1 MPMIPLVDSDLT
13 EALAAIRGRAE
24 LLLVHLDADSP
35 LRDDAAAILDAVASL
50 APGGARPPER
60 SATVLLAED
69 EDNVRRMLV
78 TVLESAGFRVLAAAN
93 GYDAL
98 AAAAAEPGPIDV
110 LVTDVVMPAMDGVDL
125 AERLAADR
133 PETRVVFV
141 SGYTQHPAL
150 EEGLRQGT
158 VELLRKPFSIHD
170 LIARVQ
176 ALAAE
181 LRPRPLTCVVAD
193 DHPPI
198 LDAVVRCLE
207 ADGVQ
212 VVAAA
217 ATGPDALRAVEEHEP
232 DVALVDV
239 RMPGFDG
246 VELVRRAT
254 AAGSRTRV
262 ALYTGSADGELVSE
276 ALAAGAAGVILK
288 QAPLSEVARAV
299 RAVAAGG
306 VHVDAALAA
315 ELEQAADA
323 GPRAALTG
331 REREVLALVA
341 KGLTNDRIADQ
352 LRISA
357 ETVQT
362 HVRNVMAKL
371 HASTRTEAVASA
383 LRAALIG

>member
-1 MPMIPLVDSDLT
+1 MIPLVDPDLT
-13 EALAAIRGRAE
+13 KALAEIRGRAE
-24 LLLVHLDADSP
+24 LLLVHLEPRSP
-35 LRDDAAAILDAVASL
+35 LRDEAAAIMDAAAEAAAL
-50 APGGARPPER
+50 APGGAPPQRPP
-60 SATVLLAED
+60 TVLLAED
-69 EDNVRRMLV
+69 EDTVRRMLV
-78 TVLESAGFRVLAAAN
+78 TVLESAGFQVLAAAN
-93 GYDAL
+93 GHDAL
-98 AAAAAEPGPIDV
+98 AAASAEPGPIDV
-110 LVTDVVMPAMDGVDL
+110 LVTDVVMPAMDGVEL

-133 PETRVVFV
+133 PDTRVVFV

-150 EEGLRQGT
+150 EEGLRLGT
-158 VELLRKPFSIHD
+158 IELLRKPFSIHD
-170 LIARVQ
+170 LIARVR

-181 LRPRPLTCVVAD
+181 LRPRPVTCVVAD

-198 LDAVVRCLE
+198 LDAVARFLE
-207 ADGVQ
+207 ADGLQ
-212 VVAAA
+212 VVATAA
-217 ATGPDALRAVEEHEP
+217 NGPDALRALEEHRP

-246 VELVRRAT
+246 VELTRRAA
-254 AAGSRTRV
+254 AAGSETRV
-262 ALYTGSADGELVSE
+262 ALYTGSADPDLLSE
-276 ALAAGAAGVILK
+276 ALAAGAAGFVLK
-288 QAPLSEVARAV
+288 HTPLAEVASAV

-306 VHVDAALAA
+306 VYVDRELAA
-315 ELEQAADA
+315 EVARVAESE
-323 GPRAALTG
+323 PRAALTS

>member
-1 MPMIPLVDSDLT
+1 MIPLVDPDLT
-13 EALAAIRGRAE
+13 KALAEIRGRAE
-24 LLLVHLDADSP
+24 LLLVHLEPRSP
-35 LRDDAAAILDAVASL
+35 LRDEAAAIMDAAAEAAAL
-50 APGGARPPER
+50 APGGAPAERPP
-60 SATVLLAED
+60 TVLLAED
-69 EDNVRRMLV
+69 EDTVRRMLV
-78 TVLESAGFRVLAAAN
+78 TVLESAGFQVLAAAN

-110 LVTDVVMPAMDGVDL
+110 LVTDVVMPAMDGVEL

-133 PETRVVFV
+133 PDTRVVFV

-150 EEGLRQGT
+150 EEGLRLGT
-158 VELLRKPFSIHD
+158 LELLRKPFSIHD

-181 LRPRPLTCVVAD
+181 LRPLTCVVAD

-198 LDAVVRCLE
+198 LDAVARFLE
-207 ADGVQ
+207 AEGLQ
-212 VVAAA
+212 VVATAA
-217 ATGPDALRAVEEHEP
+217 NGPDALRALEEHQP

-246 VELVRRAT
+246 VELTRRAA
-254 AAGSRTRV
+254 AAGSETRV
-262 ALYTGSADGELVSE
+262 ALYTGSADPDLLSE
-276 ALAAGAAGVILK
+276 ALAAGAAGFVLK
-288 QAPLSEVARAV
+288 HTPLAEVVSAV

-306 VHVDAALAA
+306 VYVDRELAA
-315 ELEQAADA
+315 EVARAADSE
-323 GPRAALTG
+323 PRAALTS

-341 KGLTNDRIADQ
+341 KGLTNDRIAEQ
-352 LRISA
+352 LQISA